1 MLKIDRDKLLVAVVL
16 TLVISIDMIQTSM
29 LAPILPHI
37 PNIVPFFGVVLL
49 GIRFLYIKQYSSTF
63 LLFAPL
69 LLIAGCLIYYNTKNL
84 NASMYLFLIIFLYKV
99 ELESVLKLYVGI
111 SLFFV
116 VLIILLSIIGVIP
129 NLQFVQERAAGI
141 VVRNS
146 FGFIYPTDFAS
157 HCFYLFTAL
166 SYLLRKKFI
175 FLRTL
180 SGVALAAFIIH
191 YCDARLNALSI
202 LVATGVFFYFYYRNK
217 TEWRLFA
224 LLPFAAGIASTVMVY
239 LSMQFSW
246 SHPMYVFLNN
256 LVSMRLHLGHEALKK
271 YPVQQF
277 GTRGVSFVGYG
288 GKTETVLNYDYVD
301 SSYVQMLFNYGM
313 IPVILL
319 VCLYM
324 VQSWSLY
331 RRKNYLLLI
340 CLTLVAANRMFEA
353 FWVRP
358 SYNIFIFLLFA
369 TIPAMDFEG
378 EKSEMREAV

>member
-1 MLKIDRDKLLVAVVL
+1 MLKIERDKLLVAVVL

-37 PNIVPFFGVVLL
+37 PTIVPFFGVVLL
-49 GIRFLYIKQYSSTF
+49 GLRFLYIKQYTFTF

-69 LLIAGCLIYYNTKNL
+69 LLIAGCLIYYKTGNL
-84 NASMYLFLIIFLYKV
+84 NALMYMLLIVFLYKV

-116 VLIILLSIIGVIP
+116 VLIILLSMMGVIP
-129 NLQFVQERAAGI
+129 NLQFVQARAAGV

-180 SGVALAAFIIH
+180 SGVALAAFIIV
-191 YCDARLNALSI
+191 YCDARLNAGSI
-202 LVATGVFFYFYYRNK
+202 LAATGIFLYFYYRNK

-224 LLPFAAGIASTVMVY
+224 LLPFSAGIASSVMVY
-239 LSMQFSW
+239 LSKQFSW
-246 SHPMYVFLNN
+246 SHSMYVFLNN
-256 LVSMRLHLGHEALKK
+256 LFSMRLHLGHEALKK
-271 YPVQQF
+271 YPVQPF
-277 GTRGVSFVGYG
+277 GTRGISFVGYG

-301 SSYVQMLFNYGM
+301 SSYVQMLFTYGL
-313 IPVILL
+313 IPVVML

-324 VQSWSLY
+324 VQSWTLY
-331 RRKNYLLLI
+331 RRKNYLLLT
-340 CLTLVAANRMFEA
+340 CLAIVAVNCMFEA

-358 SYNIFIFLLFA
+358 SYNIFMFLLFA
-369 TIPAMDFEG
+369 TIPAMEFEG
-378 EKSEMREAV
+378 EKSEMGEAV